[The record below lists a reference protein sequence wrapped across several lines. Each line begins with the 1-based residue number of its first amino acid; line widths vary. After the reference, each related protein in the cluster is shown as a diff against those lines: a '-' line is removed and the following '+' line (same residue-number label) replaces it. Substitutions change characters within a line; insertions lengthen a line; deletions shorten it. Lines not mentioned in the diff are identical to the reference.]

1 MWKNKTIIWVETKH
15 QWDLFGKEVSKSDVD
30 IDMEQFD
37 AKGIYIWK
45 SKKLD
50 EFIDDGI
57 SLFERNYDVFID
69 PNIVSGFFVAISVI
83 CLAPLEVK
91 IIQDDDQAKQFLN
104 LVIKEKGQHYL
115 LESELNRFPKIES
128 LIEHFI
134 DLKLLARKDD
144 KLIVQGKILN
154 RVHIK

>member
-1 MWKNKTIIWVETKH
+1 MWKNKVITWVETDH
-15 QWDLFGKEVSKSDVD
+15 QWDSFGEAFSNTG
-30 IDMEQFD
+30 IGLENFD

-45 SKKLD
+45 KKKLD

-57 SLFERNYDVFID
+57 SLFEHINDVFID
-69 PNIVSGFFVAISVI
+69 PNIVSGFFIAISVV

-91 IIQDDDQAKQFLN
+91 IIQDDEQAMQFLN

-115 LESELNRFPKIES
+115 LESELKKFPQIET

-134 DLKLLARKDD
+134 DLKLLVREGG

>member
-1 MWKNKTIIWVETKH
+1 MWKNKKLIWVKTNH
-15 QWDLFGKEVSKSDVD
+15 QWDLFGKEISKSDID
-30 IDMEQFD
+30 IEQFD

-45 SKKLD
+45 SKKLN

-57 SLFERNYDVFID
+57 SLFERNYDTFID
-69 PNIVSGFFVAISVI
+69 PNIVSGFFVAISII

-91 IIQDDDQAKQFLN
+91 IIEDDEQAKQFLN
-104 LVIKEKGQHYL
+104 LVKKKKGQHYL
-115 LESELNRFPKIES
+115 LESDLKKFPEIES

-134 DLKLLARKDD
+134 ELKLLVREND